1 MENSFAHK
9 SCRLTGFEFRIS
21 YYDETLEFYQKLGFV
36 IHKEIEDATKKSV
49 WFRNQHDQMDEN
61 SSFFVFTWNKS
72 DNVLQVMEKA
82 EVCDEGL
89 LLTIC
94 TRNIVNDFDQI
105 SDMQGTGC
113 WIQHQPMTVV
123 DKEILAGTVIDPN
136 GLTLQFNQFANETFY
151 ADQDDSSTSDGS
163 GLHARAWSIKF
174 GDVYV
179 LSEHPERTS
188 NFIER
193 IFSTRKDAGGVV
205 QDQSG
210 NSKADVL
217 DELVSKSTVEQR
229 KRRGIYIV
237 DREEFP
243 TAGTELLWC
252 GSDKRSIA
260 SALCL
265 YSHNRRSA
273 DISSLGKAST
283 ISSKEEDKHLL
294 IGCLVSVHDL
304 QLFSKMI
311 DMHNTTGSDV
321 SRLIEERQKVS
332 SVDMKNNSKVFAYHP
347 IGKIPL
353 KLKLSIPTSESKKI
367 DFFSKNNDSDIPMK
381 LDPQE

>member
-1 MENSFAHK
+1 MTRTTP
-9 SCRLTGFEFRIS
+9 RLVMA
-21 YYDETLEFYQKLGFV
+21 Q
-36 IHKEIEDATKKSV
+36 DA
-49 WFRNQHDQMDEN
+49 
-61 SSFFVFTWNKS
+61 
-72 DNVLQVMEKA
+72 
-82 EVCDEGL
+82 
-89 LLTIC
+89 
-94 TRNIVNDFDQI
+94 
-105 SDMQGTGC
+105 
-113 WIQHQPMTVV
+113 
-123 DKEILAGTVIDPN
+123 
-136 GLTLQFNQFANETFY
+136 
-151 ADQDDSSTSDGS
+151 
-163 GLHARAWSIKF
+163 HARTWSIKF

-179 LSEHPERTS
+179 PSDPERAS

-193 IFSTRKDAGGVV
+193 IFSTREDTEGIV

-210 NSKADVL
+210 NSKADAL
-217 DELVSKSTVEQR
+217 DELVSKSTVEQI

-252 GSDKRSIA
+252 GSNKRSIA

-283 ISSKEEDKHLL
+283 ISSKEEEKHLL

-321 SRLIEERQKVS
+321 SRLVEERQKVS
-332 SVDMKNNSKVFAYHP
+332 MNMKNDCKVFTYHP
-347 IGKIPL
+347 LGKVPL
-353 KLKLSIPTSESKKI
+353 KLKFIPTSESKKI
-367 DFFSKNNDSDIPMK
+367 DFISKNNDSDIPMK
-381 LDPQE
+381 

>member
-1 MENSFAHK
+1 
-9 SCRLTGFEFRIS
+9 
-21 YYDETLEFYQKLGFV
+21 
-36 IHKEIEDATKKSV
+36 
-49 WFRNQHDQMDEN
+49 
-61 SSFFVFTWNKS
+61 
-72 DNVLQVMEKA
+72 MEKA

-94 TRNIVNDFDQI
+94 TWNIVNDFDQI

-123 DKEILAGTVIDPN
+123 DKEILTGTVIDPN

-193 IFSTRKDAGGVV
+193 IFSTREDAGGVV

-210 NSKADVL
+210 NSKADAL

-273 DISSLGKAST
+273 DISSLEKLPPFPAKRR
-283 ISSKEEDKHLL
+283 IS
-294 IGCLVSVHDL
+294 I
-304 QLFSKMI
+304 F
-311 DMHNTTGSDV
+311 
-321 SRLIEERQKVS
+321 
-332 SVDMKNNSKVFAYHP
+332 
-347 IGKIPL
+347 
-353 KLKLSIPTSESKKI
+353 
-367 DFFSKNNDSDIPMK
+367 
-381 LDPQE
+381 

>member
-1 MENSFAHK
+1 
-9 SCRLTGFEFRIS
+9 
-21 YYDETLEFYQKLGFV
+21 
-36 IHKEIEDATKKSV
+36 
-49 WFRNQHDQMDEN
+49 
-61 SSFFVFTWNKS
+61 
-72 DNVLQVMEKA
+72 
-82 EVCDEGL
+82 
-89 LLTIC
+89 
-94 TRNIVNDFDQI
+94 
-105 SDMQGTGC
+105 
-113 WIQHQPMTVV
+113 MTVV
-123 DKEILAGTVIDPN
+123 DKEILTGTVIDPN

-193 IFSTRKDAGGVV
+193 IFSTREDAGGVV

-210 NSKADVL
+210 NSKADAL